1 MGTRYGAWTL
11 KTIAVAL
18 SASAWGCS
26 SPEDLSGLGGSCL
39 MDTDCQFGLVC
50 ISSMCTNNLSS
61 LVHIEDS
68 STPDTT
74 APVSDAS
81 MAPPPMS
88 DAPASPP
95 PDASTPPQPDATTP
109 LPDATTPPTPDAAT
123 PTPEASAPTKE
134 ASSPVP
140 EAAPVAEA
148 SPPVDSQAPPAEAG
162 TAGD

>member
-26 SPEDLSGLGGSCL
+26 SPEELSGLGGSCL
-39 MDTDCQFGLVC
+39 LVTDCQFGLVC
-50 ISSMCTNNLSS
+50 VSSKCTTDLSR

-68 STPDTT
+68 STADTSV
-74 APVSDAS
+74 PVSDAS
-81 MAPPPMS
+81 IAPPPMS
-88 DAPASPP
+88 DAPAAPP
-95 PDASTPPQPDATTP
+95 PDVSTPP
-109 LPDATTPPTPDAAT
+109 LPDATTPPPPDATT
-123 PTPEASAPTKE
+123 PTPPEASVPPKE

-148 SPPVDSQAPPAEAG
+148 SPPVDSPAPPTEAA
-162 TAGD
+162 TPSD